1 MKLLKWLGGIF
12 SVYVIFVVLFESV
25 LLGVFQPDFAGY
37 PMILL
42 TSTDEAGESQTRK
55 LALFETDEKIYL
67 SAHHW
72 PRGWY
77 ERALNNPDVLAEFDG
92 IEGRYVAVEVQ
103 GEEFERVSQAHPLP
117 LPVLFLMGFPPERD
131 ILRLDKASDV
141 SPAKAG

>member
-1 MKLLKWLGGIF
+1 MKLLKWAGGIL
-12 SVYVIFVVLFESV
+12 SGYVIFVVLFESV

-37 PMILL
+37 PMIVL

-77 ERALNNPDVLAEFDG
+77 ERALNNPDVLVEFDG
-92 IEGRYVAVEVQ
+92 VSSRARYIAP
-103 GEEFERVSQAHPLP
+103 G
-117 LPVLFLMGFPPERD
+117 
-131 ILRLDKASDV
+131 
-141 SPAKAG
+141 

>member
-42 TSTDEAGESQTRK
+42 TSTDEAGESRTRK

-72 PRGWY
+72 PRSWY